1 MTWLHCRPP
10 TRGTQVKDKEAE
22 AAAATAAA
30 SARGGREKDL
40 PVVRVFCRGLG
51 GGGRTGGRRRPFRR
65 DVPLAALSY
74 SYFFQS
80 LDILINN

>member
-40 PVVRVFCRGLG
+40 PAVRVFCRGLG
-51 GGGRTGGRRRPFRR
+51 GGGELEEGDDRSEETC
-65 DVPLAALSY
+65 LL
-74 SYFFQS
+74 
-80 LDILINN
+80 LH